1 MYSRFSRLF
10 RHQLFAA
17 TSTNIIANKM
27 HAQNEAYRSPANFM
41 EKDNTPYRGEYPF
54 PLMKESIK
62 YLEAQIAV
70 EDDVKEGLGKTLFIF
85 SQQGYQSVAHMM
97 DNLDKLADS
106 KIDKNKQIFLLTKGH
121 TTNSKL
127 SEHFSVN
134 YDKYQYVDTEQPLTT
149 HLPQQVLIHNNN
161 TQILNTRSS
170 KDDVVNDGYKRAG
183 DWGEYI
189 VLVKDNKKY
198 LKHKWKNE
206 PIKDYK

>member
-1 MYSRFSRLF
+1 MAKRSGYFLVYRDIWRNPVFKNLLQCSCWIYFISSASHQDKTLRFLGNDIFVR
-10 RHQLFAA
+10 
-17 TSTNIIANKM
+17 
-27 HAQNEAYRSPANFM
+27 
-41 EKDNTPYRGEYPF
+41 RGEMIM
-54 PLMKESIK
+54 PLRVTAKRFGMTYSEMRAFILRLVRRKMITTRTTHLQPTNNHKSRK
-62 YLEAQIAV
+62 V
-70 EDDVKEGLGKTLFIF
+70 TLI
-85 SQQGYQSVAHMM
+85 S
-97 DNLDKLADS
+97 L
-106 KIDKNKQIFLLTKGH
+106 
-121 TTNSKL
+121 
-127 SEHFSVN
+127 VN

-170 KDDVVNDGYKRAG
+170 KDDVVNNGYKRVG